1 LQSGVLQLQSASL
14 YRDEQLIFREIS
26 FDLKGGDHLII
37 KGNNGSGKTSLIRTL
52 CGLTQLTEGS
62 VLWNHSPIDDI
73 GSNYYQ
79 HLAYLAHSNSLIPE
93 LTLLENLTYNLHRT
107 DLDQDHSVFEEF
119 QLKQSMN
126 SPVANLSNGQSRKA
140 ALSFIIMSGKS
151 LWVFDEPY
159 ANLDSQS
166 IDYLNQ
172 RIAAHLSD
180 NGMVIT
186 STNRE
191 EAVPTTNL
199 EITMS

>member
-1 LQSGVLQLQSASL
+1 MQSDVLQLDSASL
-14 YRDEQLIFREIS
+14 FRDDQLIFNDIS
-26 FDLKGGDHLII
+26 FELKSGDHLII

-52 CGLTQLTEGS
+52 CGLTQLTEGC
-62 VLWNHSPIDDI
+62 VLWNHAPIDTISSD
-73 GSNYYQ
+73 YYN
-79 HLAYLAHSNSLIPE
+79 HLAYLAHTNGLIPE
-93 LTLLENLTYNLHRT
+93 LTLLENLTYSLHKT
-107 DLDQDHSVFEEF
+107 DLDKDYSVLEGF
-119 QLKQSMN
+119 QLKQSIQ
-126 SPVANLSNGQSRKA
+126 STVATLSNGQSRKA

-172 RIAAHLSD
+172 RIAAHLSN

-191 EAVPTTNL
+191 EVIPTTNL

>member
-1 LQSGVLQLQSASL
+1 M
-14 YRDEQLIFREIS
+14 
-26 FDLKGGDHLII
+26 
-37 KGNNGSGKTSLIRTL
+37 
-52 CGLTQLTEGS
+52 
-62 VLWNHSPIDDI
+62 
-73 GSNYYQ
+73 
-79 HLAYLAHSNSLIPE
+79 IPE
-93 LTLLENLTYNLHRT
+93 LTLLENLTYSLHKT
-107 DLDQDHSVFEEF
+107 DLDKDHSVLEGF
-119 QLKQSMN
+119 QLKQSIQ
-126 SPVANLSNGQSRKA
+126 SLVATLSNGQSRKA

-172 RIAAHLSD
+172 RIAAHLSN

-191 EAVPTTNL
+191 EVIPTTNL

>member
-1 LQSGVLQLQSASL
+1 
-14 YRDEQLIFREIS
+14 
-26 FDLKGGDHLII
+26 
-37 KGNNGSGKTSLIRTL
+37 
-52 CGLTQLTEGS
+52 
-62 VLWNHSPIDDI
+62 
-73 GSNYYQ
+73 
-79 HLAYLAHSNSLIPE
+79 
-93 LTLLENLTYNLHRT
+93 LENLTYNLHRT

-166 IDYLNQ
+166 IVYLNQ